1 MNDFIKELVLSVIPV
16 ILTGVIVHRI
26 TNKNNIYKS
35 EIEIKHQKIRLIN
48 ALEIILEDL
57 EKKIDL
63 RNTSNEIREAF
74 NKMSVGEYYECFEE
88 LNLAPI
94 ELNKSECI
102 KCYKEFEEENI
113 KLQQKN
119 HQKIKL
125 DFLKFKELPKNLI
138 DAKNFKILDKMENAG
153 EEKINIQ
160 EVKKM
165 IKSLN

>member
-1 MNDFIKELVLSVIPV
+1 MPV
-16 ILTGVIVHRI
+16 VLTGVIVHRI

-57 EKKIDL
+57 EEKIDL

-74 NKMSVGEYYECFEE
+74 NKMSVGEYDECFEE

-94 ELNKSECI
+94 EVNKSECI
-102 KCYKEFEEENI
+102 RCYKEFEEENTE
-113 KLQQKN
+113 LQQKN
-119 HQKIKL
+119 YQKIKL

-153 EEKINIQ
+153 EGKINIQ